1 MASGDS
7 VQLIDFGS
15 FNIIERQRVVCN
27 PLTGAPIQV
36 KTSKVAAFK
45 ADKALKDAVNK
56 V

>member
-15 FNIIERQRVVCN
+15 FNIIERQRVICN
-27 PLTGAPIQV
+27 PLTGTPVQV
-36 KTSKVAAFK
+36 EVSKVASFK
-45 ADKALKDAVNK
+45 ADKALKDAVNN